1 MTDSHLKI
9 LCLAIEMIGIGF
21 IVGVLVGFYIGKKM
35 KK

>member
-21 IVGVLVGFYIGKKM
+21 IIGILVGFYIGKS